1 MVAAVAGQQPRWASQ
16 HITAQPS
23 FRVAT
28 ARQQCIT
35 RSTSQLSSIS
45 AAAPAPTEPY
55 TYTSSRYSAT
65 VRPRSTSAHIASQ
78 STVGRIHATNDVV
91 LTGKRCESAVPNAIA
106 TTTTTTATVGVAD
119 AVLADGVRLHSAY
132 SSRTC
137 RRAGCGRRVA
147 HAPGRCGAAVLRR
160 RALASRGPYCR
171 AAARGRRSRST
182 VRMAIS
188 LRSVTVTATPR
199 SRSATLDVDFALAS
213 ASRRRRAMHP
223 GALALARAARGRRA
237 APAQRGAISVA
248 LKSCSTHKNFA
259 QNSEH
264 GKSAH
269 VVAASRRRHRESAA
283 RR

>member
-119 AVLADGVRLHSAY
+119 AVLCDGVRLHSAY
-132 SSRTC
+132 SSRTSW
-137 RRAGCGRRVA
+137 RMR
-147 HAPGRCGAAVLRR
+147 P
-160 RALASRGPYCR
+160 
-171 AAARGRRSRST
+171 RRSRT
-182 VRMAIS
+182 GIAANARAGQ
-188 LRSVTVTATPR
+188 LAALLPADG
-199 SRSATLDVDFALAS
+199 ATLLV
-213 ASRRRRAMHP
+213 
-223 GALALARAARGRRA
+223 
-237 APAQRGAISVA
+237 SVA
-248 LKSCSTHKNFA
+248 SCSSCDIST
-259 QNSEH
+259 
-264 GKSAH
+264 
-269 VVAASRRRHRESAA
+269 
-283 RR
+283 

>member
-23 FRVAT
+23 FRVAI

-119 AVLADGVRLHSAY
+119 AVLCDGVRLHSAY
-132 SSRTC
+132 SSRTSWRMRP
-137 RRAGCGRRVA
+137 RRSRTGIVGR
-147 HAPGRCGAAVLRR
+147 GAAVLRR
-160 RALASRGPYCR
+160 RALASRGPYWPRCCADSDASSALQLR
-171 AAARGRRSRST
+171 NAVRQPSRRSR
-182 VRMAIS
+182 
-188 LRSVTVTATPR
+188 P
-199 SRSATLDVDFALAS
+199 
-213 ASRRRRAMHP
+213 
-223 GALALARAARGRRA
+223 
-237 APAQRGAISVA
+237 
-248 LKSCSTHKNFA
+248 
-259 QNSEH
+259 
-264 GKSAH
+264 
-269 VVAASRRRHRESAA
+269 
-283 RR
+283 

>member
-119 AVLADGVRLHSAY
+119 AVLCDGVRLHSAY
-132 SSRTC
+132 SSRTSW
-137 RRAGCGRRVA
+137 RMR
-147 HAPGRCGAAVLRR
+147 P
-160 RALASRGPYCR
+160 
-171 AAARGRRSRST
+171 RRSRT
-182 VRMAIS
+182 GMAS
-188 LRSVTVTATPR
+188 GGTAVLADACAGQPRALLAALLR
-199 SRSATLDVDFALAS
+199 
-213 ASRRRRAMHP
+213 
-223 GALALARAARGRRA
+223 
-237 APAQRGAISVA
+237 
-248 LKSCSTHKNFA
+248 
-259 QNSEH
+259 
-264 GKSAH
+264 
-269 VVAASRRRHRESAA
+269 
-283 RR
+283 

>member
-1 MVAAVAGQQPRWASQ
+1 MVAAVAGQQPRWTSQ

-23 FRVAT
+23 FRVAI

-119 AVLADGVRLHSAY
+119 AVLCDGVRLHSAY
-132 SSRTC
+132 SSRTSWRMRP
-137 RRAGCGRRVA
+137 RRSRTGIGGER
-147 HAPGRCGAAVLRR
+147 AAVLRR
-160 RALASRGPYCR
+160 RALASHGGAPDG
-171 AAARGRRSRST
+171 ATGAPDGA
-182 VRMAIS
+182 
-188 LRSVTVTATPR
+188 TA
-199 SRSATLDVDFALAS
+199 L
-213 ASRRRRAMHP
+213 
-223 GALALARAARGRRA
+223 
-237 APAQRGAISVA
+237 
-248 LKSCSTHKNFA
+248 
-259 QNSEH
+259 
-264 GKSAH
+264 
-269 VVAASRRRHRESAA
+269 
-283 RR
+283 